1 MTTKLNLGAT
11 PAAPT
16 VLNATSD
23 DGYTIDQYDI
33 TSGITL
39 IIPHYADAKDG
50 DLVTVNWGDYKQQFA
65 VASASH
71 DLPIEIDVYNDFP
84 PAYHADGKYD
94 VYYTVTDQ
102 FQNDIDSEH
111 LTLTIATGEVVAT
124 LPAPVVPDADPGY
137 INYDAASDGV
147 AVTITYTPMTTG
159 DVITLIMKG
168 YDNASNMQKADVEYS
183 YTVTAID
190 AATGSATIDLITLA
204 DMQQIGEDAYAL
216 FWYTVAPADGSALE
230 TSETFQTIVDVVPP
244 GSI

>member
-1 MTTKLNLGAT
+1 MTNKLKVSAT
-11 PAAPT
+11 PVAPT

-39 IIPHYADAKDG
+39 IIPQYADAEDG
-50 DLVTVNWGDYKQQFA
+50 DLVMVHWGEYHEQYVVSSIA
-65 VASASH
+65 E
-71 DLPIEIDVYNDFP
+71 LPMEIDVYNNYP

-94 VYYTVTDQ
+94 VYYTVTDHY
-102 FQNDIDSEH
+102 QNHTDSEH

-147 AVTITYTPMTTG
+147 IVKISYTPMTTG
-159 DVITLIMKG
+159 DIITLIMKG
-168 YDNASNMQKADVEYS
+168 YDNASNMEKSSVTYD

-190 AATGSATIDLITLA
+190 AATGTATVDSITLE
-204 DMQQIGEDAYAL
+204 DMQTIGEDAYAL
-216 FWYTVAPADGSALE
+216 FWYTVAPADGSAVE

-244 GSI
+244 GSM